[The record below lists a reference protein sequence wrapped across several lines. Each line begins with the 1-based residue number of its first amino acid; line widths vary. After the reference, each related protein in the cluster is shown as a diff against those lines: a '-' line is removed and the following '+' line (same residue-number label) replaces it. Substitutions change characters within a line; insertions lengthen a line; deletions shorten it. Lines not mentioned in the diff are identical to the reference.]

1 MRHLAHWLKYQCE
14 ALSNTLVKISRY
26 ETLSTTSLQTRQS
39 LGQFAYITTQVIA
52 APKLP
57 YLHEWACRCGSEIL
71 RGQNLLRGLSNYTP
85 SSVPLR
91 SLHHYFLTHGCLC
104 CFIFYGCKIMGEDRV
119 VYFPLLL
126 LLRSSSPIV
135 VTNQCFSLS
144 QGSLRCLN
152 SQNLQ
157 SLQCKGQ
164 HRRTEVCAIHC
175 RVSLVYCKSGGTLS
189 LNWPPGGP
197 KHWGVLYHKY
207 WVSYSISLSYC

>member
-1 MRHLAHWLKYQCE
+1 MAHWLKYQCE

-26 ETLSTTSLQTRQS
+26 ETLSTTPLQTRQS

-71 RGQNLLRGLSNYTP
+71 RGQNLLRGLSNYTL

-135 VTNQCFSLS
+135 VTKSVFQSFTRESEVFKFPKLTVSSVQRTAQTYWSLCNPL
-144 QGSLRCLN
+144 QGFISV
-152 SQNLQ
+152 LQ
-157 SLQCKGQ
+157 V
-164 HRRTEVCAIHC
+164 RRHIE
-175 RVSLVYCKSGGTLS
+175 
-189 LNWPPGGP
+189 P
-197 KHWGVLYHKY
+197 KLTTWRA
-207 WVSYSISLSYC
+207 